1 MLNFFSKKTK
11 QDLKKDGL
19 DSTVDSNAI
28 VSGSDTEEQDPNREV
43 HTQIYYHPS
52 WRIDNEQKYVLNF
65 LNNDLAPLK
74 PNQLSLSG
82 IELFQMPKVLVVS
95 AFVRN
100 SLPKAITLGEL
111 PLILLDENKDIIAKH
126 VFDGSELGEIPAE
139 SSMPWHFA
147 FPIETVQKK
156 EFSHENWTLAFDL
169 SYSKHR
175 LDLDENWEKNLP
187 EEEKE
192 KLRKLVEKLPKL
204 KENELNMTGLQAKVA
219 ENGDLHV
226 IVFIRNGSKKDIKLE
241 KLPLRVTDA
250 AGDVV
255 AEGSFAIENLM
266 VKANTTKPWTFIF
279 PASLVKKENMDL
291 SRWTVSI
298 IQ

>member
-192 KLRKLVEKLPKL
+192 SDREEALKVIQVLRE
-204 KENELNMTGLQAKVA
+204 EME
-219 ENGDLHV
+219 
-226 IVFIRNGSKKDIKLE
+226 RC
-241 KLPLRVTDA
+241 
-250 AGDVV
+250 
-255 AEGSFAIENLM
+255 
-266 VKANTTKPWTFIF
+266 
-279 PASLVKKENMDL
+279 
-291 SRWTVSI
+291 
-298 IQ
+298 